1 MPILITQLPPAILA
15 LLVMSGFYGLA
26 RMLEDKF
33 APKNR
38 SRALDLVGYM
48 YAVVFVMAAILATRT
63 WVRSNIVEW
72 SCLALLGVGILKTL
86 SDVRTAMGF
95 HDEARVSGTK
105 ILIGILFLAL
115 GFDFLYASLP
125 LYRYDQWT
133 YHLVVAKW
141 ISQMST
147 LTPPITYDHIF
158 FTGSYEFLGLL
169 ARAVSASD
177 IFQQGFQNS
186 LSWLLVVV
194 PAVALYG
201 AEKPKNSVGLIAGL
215 AFALLCVFGSGDH
228 EALINAKPDYVLMM
242 TALLLLIFTLDGLL
256 LSPALAAFLLVA
268 GLSFKITWLHFA
280 VCGPIIVWGAL
291 GKKLYKDWPKILL
304 GGLLATPCLAPW
316 AIKNWQF
323 FRNPLHP
330 AQSKFFSSTLWSPML
345 ETYWQEITLKPK
357 GLDAFISNFF
367 QAALGLPG
375 RWGWLCLVLVGF
387 LYLGWKASSGRRQ
400 IAWSHVAFALC
411 ILTYL
416 GVWGFFYNAHIFN
429 RFVAGAFAF
438 PIAVIWYVS
447 RNLATSKLVPIL
459 MLIPFIAYGQIEV
472 TVARLKQAA
481 VTSFED
487 LAFAADKG
495 PMQKVPDLLQIKADR
510 LEKFPSA
517 KFTDAG
523 ILSDFAF
530 NYYGPSA
537 FWVASDPVTWWHFEN
552 SGIDPMHGD
561 GLEFLRKMDIRYVWV
576 VDPEVF
582 KKSPPALQNVIERL
596 DPMPSRLGRLYFV
609 KF

>member
-1 MPILITQLPPAILA
+1 
-15 LLVMSGFYGLA
+15 MSGFYGLA
-26 RMLEDKF
+26 RMLEDKL
-33 APKNR
+33 AQENR
-38 SRALDLVGYM
+38 PRTLDLVGYI
-48 YAVVFVMAAILATRT
+48 YAAVFVMAAILATRT

-72 SCLALLGVGILKTL
+72 SCLALLGVGIIKTL
-86 SDVRTAMGF
+86 SDVRTALGF
-95 HDEARVSGTK
+95 HGKGLVWGTR

-141 ISQMST
+141 ISKMGS
-147 LTPPITYDHIF
+147 LTPPVTYDHIF

-169 ARAVSASD
+169 PRAFSD
-177 IFQQGFQNS
+177 SDTFQQGFQNA

-194 PAVALYG
+194 PAVALYRLQ
-201 AEKPKNSVGLIAGL
+201 KPKTAFVMMSAL

-242 TALLLLIFTLDGLL
+242 VALLLLIFATDSTL
-256 LSPALAAFLLVA
+256 LSPMLAAFLLVA

-291 GKKLYKDWPKILL
+291 GKGLYKDWPKILL
-304 GGLLATPCLAPW
+304 GGILAAPCLAPW

-323 FRNPLHP
+323 FKNPLHP
-330 AQSKFFSSTLWSPML
+330 AQSKLFSSTLWNPML
-345 ETYWQEITLKPK
+345 DQYWQEITLKPHGFK
-357 GLDAFISNFF
+357 AFVQNFF
-367 QAALGLPG
+367 EATIGLPD
-375 RWGWLCLVLVGF
+375 RWGWLCLVLAGF
-387 LYLGWKASSGRRQ
+387 IYLAWKSALIKPPVKR
-400 IAWSHVAFALC
+400 AHVAFLLC
-411 ILTYL
+411 LFTYL

-438 PIAVIWYVS
+438 PIAVIYLLS
-447 RNLATSKLVPIL
+447 RDLAASKV
-459 MLIPFIAYGQIEV
+459 IPFLMVIPFVTYGQIEV
-472 TVARLKQAA
+472 TLMKLKQAA
-481 VTSFED
+481 SSSFED
-487 LAFAADKG
+487 LANGADKG
-495 PMQKVPDLLQIKADR
+495 PLQKVPDLLQIKADR
-510 LEKFPSA
+510 LEKFPNA
-517 KFTDAG
+517 AFTQST

-561 GLEFLRKMDIRYVWV
+561 GLEFLRKMDVRYVWV

-582 KKSPPALQNVIERL
+582 KKAPPALQNVIERL
-596 DPMPSRLGRLYFV
+596 EPMPSRLGRLYFV